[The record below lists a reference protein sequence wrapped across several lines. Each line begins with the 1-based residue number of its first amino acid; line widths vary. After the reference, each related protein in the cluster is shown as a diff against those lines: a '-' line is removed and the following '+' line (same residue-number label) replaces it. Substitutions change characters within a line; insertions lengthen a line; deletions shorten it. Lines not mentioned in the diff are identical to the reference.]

1 MIYFQDNKYSFY
13 LNKVTFLSSEDGQQ
27 SAYCNNIQEYLDM
40 VKNYPW
46 KFSNLVS
53 TQVLPTEEQKA
64 RLELLNSIEVQHK
77 NTYESECV
85 LFVEYGA
92 ILPDSSSAFLLEMQ
106 EEYQALTSA
115 YIDSN
120 IKLKLWYKVKD
131 ERDRRTQQGGY
142 KVGTKWWHSDTFS
155 RSQQLGLVLMGNSI
169 PAGLMWK
176 TMDGSFV
183 EMTQELA
190 QSIFQSAALSDS
202 TIFAYAESLNQQIQS
217 SDNPE
222 EIDIYSGWPE
232 CYLDL
237 V

>member
-13 LNKVTFLSSEDGQQ
+13 SNKVTFLSSEDGQQ

-85 LFVEYGA
+85 LFVGYGA
-92 ILPDSSSAFLLEMQ
+92 ILPDSSSAFLLEMR
-106 EEYQALTSA
+106 EEYQALTAA

-142 KVGTKWWHSDTFS
+142 KVGTKWYHSDTFS
-155 RSQQLGLVLMGNSI
+155 RSQQLGLVLMGAGI
-169 PAGLMWK
+169 PQGLMWK
-176 TMDGSFV
+176 TMDGSFI
-183 EMTQELA
+183 EMTQAVASDVLTGA
-190 QSIFQSAALSDS
+190 GIQDSA
-202 TIFAYAESLNQQIQS
+202 TFAYAESLKAQVEAS
-217 SDNPE
+217 PDPE
-222 EIDIYSGWPE
+222 SIVISSGWPL
-232 CYLDL
+232 CFLDIE
-237 V
+237 

>member
-13 LNKVTFLSSEDGQQ
+13 SNKVTFLSSEDGQQ

-85 LFVEYGA
+85 LFVGYGA

-106 EEYQALTSA
+106 EEYQALTAA

-142 KVGTKWWHSDTFS
+142 KVGTKWYHSDTFS
-155 RSQQLGLVLMGNSI
+155 RSQQLGLVLMGAGI
-169 PAGLMWK
+169 PQGLMWK
-176 TMDGSFV
+176 TMDGSFI
-183 EMTQELA
+183 EMTQAVASDVLIGA
-190 QSIFQSAALSDS
+190 GIQDSA
-202 TIFAYAESLNQQIQS
+202 TFAYAEALKAQVEASTDPAS
-217 SDNPE
+217 
-222 EIDIYSGWPE
+222 IDIYSGWPI
-232 CYLDL
+232 CFLDIE
-237 V
+237 